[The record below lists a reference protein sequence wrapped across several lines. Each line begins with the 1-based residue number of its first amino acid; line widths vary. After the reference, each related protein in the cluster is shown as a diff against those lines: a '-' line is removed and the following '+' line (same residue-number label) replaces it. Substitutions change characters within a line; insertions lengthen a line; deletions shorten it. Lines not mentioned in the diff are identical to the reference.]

1 MSRGWLIVF
10 AKAPRPGLVKTR
22 MSPPLSFEESAALY
36 EAILGDVLVATARFA
51 TQLDLEAVVAFHPP
65 EAVGELIARIPPGY
79 RLHPQR
85 GRNLAERMAF
95 AAREAAA
102 AGVQRILIRG
112 SDSPGLPLACFE
124 QVMARLDAG
133 DEVVLTPDQGGG
145 YALIGLCRS
154 EPGIF
159 DAPMSTT
166 AVLEQT
172 LDCARRLGMRV
183 STTQPGFDLNVVG
196 DIQLIERMSAHD
208 RADLC
213 PLTIQYLSESS
224 LTCVL

>member
-1 MSRGWLIVF
+1 
-10 AKAPRPGLVKTR
+10 
-22 MSPPLSFEESAALY
+22 
-36 EAILGDVLVATARFA
+36 
-51 TQLDLEAVVAFHPP
+51 
-65 EAVGELIARIPPGY
+65 
-79 RLHPQR
+79 
-85 GRNLAERMAF
+85 MAF

-102 AGVQRILIRG
+102 AGAQRILIRG

-124 QVMARLDAG
+124 QAMARLDAG

-154 EPGIF
+154 EPRIF

-183 STTQPGFDLNVVG
+183 STTQPGFDLDVVG
-196 DIQLIERMSAHD
+196 DIQLIEQMSAHD

-213 PLTIQYLSESS
+213 PLTIQYLSESP

>member
-1 MSRGWLIVF
+1 LSRGWLIVF

-36 EAILGDVLVATARFA
+36 EAILGDVLVATLRFA

-65 EAVGELIARIPPGY
+65 EAVGELIARTPPGY

-85 GRNLAERMAF
+85 GRDLAERMAF
-95 AAREAAA
+95 AACEAAA
-102 AGVQRILIRG
+102 AGAERILIRG

-124 QVMARLDAG
+124 QAMARLDAG
-133 DEVVLTPDQGGG
+133 DDVVLTPDQGGG

-154 EPGIF
+154 EPRIF
-159 DAPMSTT
+159 DAPMSTS
-166 AVLEQT
+166 AVLQQT
-172 LDCARRLGMRV
+172 LDCAIRLGMRV
-183 STTQPGFDLNVVG
+183 STTQPGFDLDVVG
-196 DIQLIERMSAHD
+196 DIQLIERMSAQE